1 MDASKAEGLLEKMLE
16 WTNNVYQANI
26 IPHVWAKLT
35 HGETNN
41 LSQKRKRKKK
51 GINRW
56 SLSNLRPLELEL

>member
-26 IPHVWAKLT
+26 LPHVWAKLT

-41 LSQKRKRKKK
+41 LSHTKK
-51 GINRW
+51 
-56 SLSNLRPLELEL
+56 